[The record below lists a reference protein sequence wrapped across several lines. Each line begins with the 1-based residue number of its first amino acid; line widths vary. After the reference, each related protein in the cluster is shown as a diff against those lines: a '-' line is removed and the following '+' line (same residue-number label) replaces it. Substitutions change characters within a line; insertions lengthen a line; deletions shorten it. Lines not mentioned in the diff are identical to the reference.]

1 MILPFPVRAPVKFG
15 NLCSRS
21 ICTLTLFFFQGMILM
36 GPLVIVDPDLATPV
50 KKWLAK
56 VLQGILPGFCLGGID
71 PALVTR
77 DREYVRKV

>member
-1 MILPFPVRAPVKFG
+1 
-15 NLCSRS
+15 
-21 ICTLTLFFFQGMILM
+21 MILM

-71 PALVTR
+71 AAFVTR
-77 DREYVRKV
+77 DKEYVRKVKEV

>member
-1 MILPFPVRAPVKFG
+1 
-15 NLCSRS
+15 
-21 ICTLTLFFFQGMILM
+21 M

-71 PALVTR
+71 AALVTR
-77 DREYVRKV
+77 DREYVRNVKHVEVEHYHFSIQFQFSIFLNRPKRGGVQR

>member
-1 MILPFPVRAPVKFG
+1 
-15 NLCSRS
+15 
-21 ICTLTLFFFQGMILM
+21 MILM

-71 PALVTR
+71 AALVTR
-77 DREYVRKV
+77 DREYVRKVKQIEKTLSLKKRYHFTSLV